1 MVTVVVQQSI
11 GHLKMAVFWSPNFCE
26 KNFTSDMER
35 RGDLGSPGGRG
46 WIGRT
51 SPECWRVEGRER
63 EMLMGR
69 GEGMDG

>member
-1 MVTVVVQQSI
+1 M
-11 GHLKMAVFWSPNFCE
+11 WSSRVLV
-26 KNFTSDMER
+26 TSDMER

-51 SPECWRVEGRER
+51 SPECWRVEGRVER

>member
-1 MVTVVVQQSI
+1 M
-11 GHLKMAVFWSPNFCE
+11 
-26 KNFTSDMER
+26 KNVTSDMER

-46 WIGRT
+46 WIGST
-51 SPECWRVEGRER
+51 SPECWRVEGRES